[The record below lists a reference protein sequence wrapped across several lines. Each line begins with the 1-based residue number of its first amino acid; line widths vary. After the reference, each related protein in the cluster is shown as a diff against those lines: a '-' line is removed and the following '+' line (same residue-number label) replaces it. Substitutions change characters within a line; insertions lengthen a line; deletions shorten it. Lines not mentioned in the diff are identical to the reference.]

1 MVLVWYTVKKS
12 SGNLRE
18 QVKSYSYIVVCT
30 FKLQTNRS
38 LKLQIIMQKLL
49 SKISRIFFTVISSL
63 DVHLAP
69 KNLERYLLSVL
80 CNATRLPAPNGGRGR
95 GGLARNAALNK
106 LRTQQPQRALF

>member
-49 SKISRIFFTVISSL
+49 SKISRIFFYSDIFFRCASCSKKSWTVSTECA
-63 DVHLAP
+63 VQ
-69 KNLERYLLSVL
+69 
-80 CNATRLPAPNGGRGR
+80 CNEI
-95 GGLARNAALNK
+95 AR
-106 LRTQQPQRALF
+106 T